1 MDKLIVKGPV
11 ELKGKVTISCS
22 KNAYLPIMAGVLL
35 CEEPVILQDI
45 PNLRDLRTMKQLLQ
59 NFGCRIDTHK
69 KGILFDASQIVR
81 YEADYHLVK
90 TMRASICV
98 LGPLLGRFKQ
108 AKVSL
113 PGGCSIGARP
123 IDLHLKNLEKLG
135 AKIKIERGHVEA
147 TTEKLRG
154 THLIL
159 DFPSVG
165 ATENILMAAVLAEG
179 ETIIENAALEP
190 EIGDL
195 ANFLNTMGA
204 DIKGIGTKT
213 LRIIGGPCLKGGRY
227 RAIGD
232 RIEAGTYIM
241 AALMTGGE
249 VKITGFNP
257 NHLKFV
263 LETLKSMNAKLE
275 IGKDF
280 VSVYPST
287 LRNINI
293 QTAPYPGFPTDLQA
307 QMIALAIKAKGT
319 AIITENIFENRFM
332 HVPELNRLGADIS
345 LKGKQAVICGM
356 QFLKGA
362 PVMCTDLRASAALM
376 MAALVSEGV
385 TTVQRVY
392 HLDRGYEYLEQKLSK
407 LGVDVCRE

>member
-249 VKITGFNP
+249 VKITGF
-257 NHLKFV
+257 
-263 LETLKSMNAKLE
+263 
-275 IGKDF
+275 
-280 VSVYPST
+280 
-287 LRNINI
+287 
-293 QTAPYPGFPTDLQA
+293 
-307 QMIALAIKAKGT
+307 
-319 AIITENIFENRFM
+319 
-332 HVPELNRLGADIS
+332 
-345 LKGKQAVICGM
+345 
-356 QFLKGA
+356 
-362 PVMCTDLRASAALM
+362 
-376 MAALVSEGV
+376 
-385 TTVQRVY
+385 
-392 HLDRGYEYLEQKLSK
+392 
-407 LGVDVCRE
+407 